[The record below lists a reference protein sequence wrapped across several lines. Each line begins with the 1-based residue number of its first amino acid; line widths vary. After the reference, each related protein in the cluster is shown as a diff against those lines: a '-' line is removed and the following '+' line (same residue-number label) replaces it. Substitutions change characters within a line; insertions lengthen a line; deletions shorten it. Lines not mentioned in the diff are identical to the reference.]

1 MVSNKLPLLL
11 AALLLVLSM
20 APSTEAVA
28 RLQVESTAAA
38 HATATTMESTAAV
51 QATTTNQALAVALAK
66 LLRNNGT
73 HMNVTIQ
80 PPFLFNAT
88 TRTDTLKMAGQL
100 LQQLLKA
107 QPLLNMLQQV
117 VPSNGNLPAR
127 TLLGDD
133 DNSNDSPDVPASSGT
148 GPNDTDAKFSPT
160 TKNDTTSKSPTEI
173 TNGRKL
179 ASRINI
185 IMSDA
190 WLVAFSGF
198 RVAQVSFQLLAA
210 MLSAGASGTVTVD
223 TSLILK
229 FADVSSN
236 FLSSVSY
243 LLYSIQKLTAG
254 AVSPLGLVK
263 PVAPPAPLF

>member
-1 MVSNKLPLLL
+1 MVSNKLPLL
-11 AALLLVLSM
+11 AVLLLLLTL

-38 HATATTMESTAAV
+38 QATAITS
-51 QATTTNQALAVALAK
+51 QALALALAK
-66 LLRNNGT
+66 LLRSNGT

-80 PPFLFNAT
+80 PPFPFNAT

-107 QPLLNMLQQV
+107 QPMFNVLQQV
-117 VPSNGNLPAR
+117 LPSTGNIPAR
-127 TLLGDD
+127 ALLADD
-133 DNSNDSPDVPASSGT
+133 GKSTDSPVVPAGTGT
-148 GPNDTDAKFSPT
+148 GPNGTDAKFST
-160 TKNDTTSKSPTEI
+160 TTMNSTTSKTSTEV
-173 TNGRKL
+173 TNSRRL

-223 TSLILK
+223 TALILK

-236 FLSSVSY
+236 FMSAVSY

-254 AVSPLGLVK
+254 AVAPLGLVK
-263 PVAPPAPLF
+263 PAAPPAPLF